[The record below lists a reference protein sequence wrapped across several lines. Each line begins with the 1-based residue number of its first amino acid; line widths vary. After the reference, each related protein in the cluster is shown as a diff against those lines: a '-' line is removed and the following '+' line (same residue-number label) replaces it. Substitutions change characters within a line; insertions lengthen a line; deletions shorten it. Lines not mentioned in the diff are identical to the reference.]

1 MTESI
6 NLSAIK
12 IALLGDS
19 SVGKTAICNSF
30 MNLEF
35 SQDMLSTIGQ
45 EKIERKY
52 NLKNGKEIKLV
63 IWDTA
68 GQERF
73 HSIAI
78 KALKSAQG
86 VIIVYDVTKKETFD
100 HVNNWLETIKEEMPE
115 PNLILFGNKIDLE
128 NREVSFEDAEK
139 YANKN
144 NLKYF
149 ETSAKLNKG
158 INEGFE
164 YIINDSYKKAED
176 KANKNNIVITNKNIG
191 KKKEKG
197 GCFGKKKK

>member
-19 SVGKTAICNSF
+19 TVGKTAICNSF
-30 MNLEF
+30 MKLEF

-100 HVNNWLETIKEEMPE
+100 HVNNWLETIKEEMTE

>member
-19 SVGKTAICNSF
+19 KVGKTAICNSF
-30 MNLEF
+30 MKLEF

-149 ETSAKLNKG
+149 ETSAKLHKG

-176 KANKNNIVITNKNIG
+176 KANKNIVITNKNIG

>member
-19 SVGKTAICNSF
+19 TVGKTAICNSF
-30 MNLEF
+30 MKLEF

-176 KANKNNIVITNKNIG
+176 KANKNIVITNKNNG

>member
-19 SVGKTAICNSF
+19 TVGKTAICNSF
-30 MNLEF
+30 MKLEF

-164 YIINDSYKKAED
+164 YIINDRYKKAED

>member
-19 SVGKTAICNSF
+19 TVGKTAICNSF
-30 MNLEF
+30 MNIEF

>member
-19 SVGKTAICNSF
+19 TVGKTAICNSF
-30 MNLEF
+30 MKLEF

>member
-19 SVGKTAICNSF
+19 TVGKTAICNSF
-30 MNLEF
+30 MKLEF

-197 GCFGKKKK
+197 GCFDKKKK